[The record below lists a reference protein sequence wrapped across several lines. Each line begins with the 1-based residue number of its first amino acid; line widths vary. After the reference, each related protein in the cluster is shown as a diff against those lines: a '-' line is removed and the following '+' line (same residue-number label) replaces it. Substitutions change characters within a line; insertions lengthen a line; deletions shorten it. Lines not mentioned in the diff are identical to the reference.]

1 MSQPIIENENG
12 ILQGGD
18 RLGNAAT
25 GALLGYAV
33 SGNGRGAAAGALI
46 GSILGGEGNGKR
58 SRRKGKKSKS
68 PRKSKSSKSSKSRSM
83 TRSPLKGGACP
94 QKCSANWTRNKYS
107 GKLVYGKHQFVE
119 NYLQSNGYLNYH
131 KQNGWIC
138 NYCYCVTH

>member
-46 GSILGGEGNGKR
+46 GTILGGKGDGKR
-58 SRRKGKKSKS
+58 SRRKS
-68 PRKSKSSKSSKSRSM
+68 PRKSYKSKSKSRSM
-83 TRSPLKGGACP
+83 TKGRSPLKGGACP

>member
-46 GSILGGEGNGKR
+46 GTILGGEGDGKRKR
-58 SRRKGKKSKS
+58 SRRKRS
-68 PRKSKSSKSSKSRSM
+68 PRKPSKSKGKSRSM
-83 TRSPLKGGACP
+83 TKGRSPLKGGACP